1 MGTIALWIVFNAGV
15 IAMLA
20 LDLGVFN
27 RHAHRISLRE
37 AALWSVVW
45 VALSLGF
52 DLWILK
58 AHGAMPAAEFLTGYL
73 VEKSL
78 SIDNIF
84 VFLLIFRAFGVEPRF
99 QHRVLFWGVLGA
111 LAMRGVMIG
120 VGVALVQRFEWILY
134 AFGAFLLIA
143 GARLLVRGHE
153 AFRPEQS
160 ALLKWARGLFPL
172 AEGQTGQR
180 FFVRADGLTAVTP
193 LFIALLALE
202 ISDLIFA
209 VDSIPAVFGITR
221 DPFIVY
227 TSNVCAILGLRAFY
241 FLLAGALPYFRYLDA
256 GLSAVLIFI
265 GGKMLAEPWLHLRT
279 GLTLLIVGALL
290 GTAMVASL
298 IAARKSER
306 QSA

>member
-1 MGTIALWIVFNAGV
+1 MGTIALWIIFNAGV

-20 LDLGVFN
+20 LDLGVLN
-27 RHAHRISLRE
+27 RRARQVSLRE

-52 DLWILK
+52 NLWILK
-58 AHGAMPAAEFLTGYL
+58 THGTMPAVEFFTSYL

-78 SIDNIF
+78 SVDNIF

-111 LAMRGVMIG
+111 LVMRGVMIG
-120 VGVALVQRFEWILY
+120 LGAALVQRFGWILY

-143 GARLLVRGHE
+143 GVRLLVRGHE
-153 AFRPEQS
+153 AFRPERS
-160 ALLKWARGLFPL
+160 GLLKWARRLFPL

-180 FFVRADGLTAVTP
+180 FFIRVDGRTAVTP

-202 ISDLIFA
+202 ISDLLFA

-279 GLTLLIVGALL
+279 ELTLLIVGALL

-298 IAARKSER
+298 IAARSSDRKN
-306 QSA
+306 A